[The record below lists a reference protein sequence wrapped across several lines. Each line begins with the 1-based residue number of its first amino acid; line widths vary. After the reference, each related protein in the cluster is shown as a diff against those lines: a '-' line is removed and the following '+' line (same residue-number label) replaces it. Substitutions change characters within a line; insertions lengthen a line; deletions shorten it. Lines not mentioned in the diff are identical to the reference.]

1 MVVTMDMDG
10 GAWSV
15 DGAAALQGVE
25 LNTAYNVGGDWTGPV
40 EVDAAAMHNVSSD
53 GWYDSAVVER
63 PRFVWDSSTPQP
75 SRWWVKGVEEI
86 RHGRWWG
93 KHVALVVMVMETLR
107 SCVKLAS
114 TLSDDCELRQGGGEM
129 ARTITATSCRR
140 RQLNSRWLRTHLE
153 DGRSSAGGGA
163 RGRTRA
169 SSAAHWLAVG
179 WDVGSDREAEEEE
192 EKEEEEEEEVRTG
205 AGNIIF
211 TTSSAA
217 TAATAAAAGAQTA
230 ATTKA
235 KVVNATLTKQ
245 CGAETNGGG
254 LDDDD
259 GDEEEDDGVGDGDCD
274 GDGDGD
280 GQGEGG
286 LHMDVVEAHDGR
298 VVSLGDSL
306 DGPQLRPHGET
317 MVWPCRYSAFS
328 K

>member
-192 EKEEEEEEEVRTG
+192 EKEEEEEVRTG

-259 GDEEEDDGVGDGDCD
+259 GDEEEDDGVGDGD
-274 GDGDGD
+274 GD

>member
-40 EVDAAAMHNVSSD
+40 EVDAAAMHNVSAD

-192 EKEEEEEEEVRTG
+192 EKEEEEEVRTG

-217 TAATAAAAGAQTA
+217 TAAAAAATGAQTA

-259 GDEEEDDGVGDGDCD
+259 GDEEEDDGV

>member
-192 EKEEEEEEEVRTG
+192 EKEEEEEVRTG